1 MAQQSKRRSDH
12 LANHVI
18 NITQHADDEARAL
31 LSTSTVAES
40 EGPRI
45 CRFCLEEEEDTAASA
60 AVLGPSTSEAALR
73 FRWLRAT
80 THAAHASPA
89 QNDNPLIVP
98 CLCTGTAKYVH
109 RQCLEKWR
117 EATPA
122 AFYKCTVCGYEYQ
135 FERLDWAWVLRSP
148 LTPPTLFVLLLFCL
162 VCLLGFL
169 PSFRPA
175 HGTFGDHLL
184 NGFVVVGL
192 AGFGLT
198 IADAFSFRRALAL
211 LSLLGGGEQ
220 VGQAAACIVFS
231 LFQCA
236 AVAVMVTCLAL
247 SSMTPWGV
255 LLLAV
260 AGMNHLSCGPL
271 LRWLHEACLTLSSRL
286 EMNASR
292 MIVREVVHPPPGQ
305 QLPACQP
312 GQQQGQQ
319 QRGHRQEQGQEEQ
332 QGQRVGQQEQQQEQQ
347 RQQQDQEHVPLLSA
361 CALSHQQQAVPGPA
375 QEQREQEQLPQLLQQ
390 IQQPQTHGDSQQ
402 GMGMCGCS
410 SRLTEKLAT
419 ASSLPDHSDTAPAAT
434 AHDTSLPLRV
444 PTSPQ
449 NPTSVDGLPQAA
461 VLIPL
466 APVAPTLGAADSGLA
481 RPPQEAVAAAAQPP
495 SEVTAPPSS
504 EEAAPRPSDS
514 APPARHSDDQ
524 PRPQPA
530 EAPPRDPRKHEQTT

>member
-175 HGTFGDHLL
+175 HGSFGDHLL

-198 IADAFSFRRALAL
+198 IADAFSFRRQQRWRVCSAAACLDLCPLRALAL
-211 LSLLGGGEQ
+211 LSLLGEGEQ

-292 MIVREVVHPPPGQ
+292 MIVREPPP
-305 QLPACQP
+305 LTPACP
-312 GQQQGQQ
+312 SESPPALKT
-319 QRGHRQEQGQEEQ
+319 R
-332 QGQRVGQQEQQQEQQ
+332 
-347 RQQQDQEHVPLLSA
+347 PLLTA
-361 CALSHQQQAVPGPA
+361 CPKLLFSSPWHQWRP
-375 QEQREQEQLPQLLQQ
+375 LLE
-390 IQQPQTHGDSQQ
+390 PQTAAWLVRRK
-402 GMGMCGCS
+402 M
-410 SRLTEKLAT
+410 L
-419 ASSLPDHSDTAPAAT
+419 SL
-434 AHDTSLPLRV
+434 
-444 PTSPQ
+444 
-449 NPTSVDGLPQAA
+449 
-461 VLIPL
+461 
-466 APVAPTLGAADSGLA
+466 
-481 RPPQEAVAAAAQPP
+481 
-495 SEVTAPPSS
+495 
-504 EEAAPRPSDS
+504 PRPS
-514 APPARHSDDQ
+514 H
-524 PRPQPA
+524 PR
-530 EAPPRDPRKHEQTT
+530 R